1 MDSMRATTAGRA
13 RRRPKTFGEDRVC
26 EVASCDTRLSKY
38 NRNDF
43 CFQHAPA
50 RYPRLRGEF
59 TPEYAARQAS

>member
-13 RRRPKTFGEDRVC
+13 RRRPKTFGEGRVC
-26 EVASCDTRLSKY
+26 DDAGCDTRLSKY
-38 NRNDF
+38 NKNDF